1 MPSEGVVDTLRKVHC
16 SLRPG
21 GLLLDVHPQPQPSP
35 IEVRTGAGTTD
46 LGQLEYSPDF
56 ISTMSNAVEALA
68 SLDRD
73 GTFRNERE
81 EEFLLQHH
89 FESLAEW
96 QDYMAKE
103 AQYYLPPDATM
114 IETIGREM
122 ATVGAE
128 LVIRAWVRASRF
140 RRLG

>member
-1 MPSEGVVDTLRKVHC
+1 MPSEGVVDALRKVHR

-21 GLLLDVHPQPQPSP
+21 GLLLDVHPQPKPSP

-46 LGQLEYSPDF
+46 LGQLEYSPGF
-56 ISTMSNAVEALA
+56 IGTMSNADEALA

-81 EEFLLQHH
+81 VEFLLLHH
-89 FESLAEW
+89 FDSMAEW

-103 AQYYLPPDATM
+103 AQYYLPPDAAM
-114 IETIGREM
+114 LETIAGGL
-122 ATVGAE
+122 ASAGAE
-128 LVIRAWVRASRF
+128 LILSEWVRASRF
-140 RRLG
+140 RRLS

>member
-1 MPSEGVVDTLRKVHC
+1 MDALRKVHR

-35 IEVRTGAGTTD
+35 FEVRTGAGATD

-56 ISTMSNAVEALA
+56 IRTMSNADEALV
-68 SLDRD
+68 SLDQD

-81 EEFLLQHH
+81 EEFLLLHH

-103 AQYYLPPDATM
+103 AQYYLTPDATM
-114 IETIGREM
+114 IETIGRGL
-122 ATVGAE
+122 ATAGAE
-128 LVIRAWVRASRF
+128 LVLREWVRTSRF